1 MMYDEERPGSSVKR
15 GDVAAGWI
23 FYAAL
28 ILVLALVTVTDIA
41 YR

>member
-1 MMYDEERPGSSVKR
+1 MMYDEEYQESPTKH

-28 ILVLALVTVTDIA
+28 VVVLALVTATDMT